1 MNCPFCSGS
10 ETRVVD
16 SRLSEPGDAVRRRRE
31 CSGCGNRFTT
41 YERVEGVALT
51 VVKRDG
57 RREPFDRDKLLGGL
71 LRAATKRPV
80 QVPELEAVADDI
92 AAQVRRGGGEV
103 EAELIGE
110 HALRALIGLDRV
122 AAIRFA
128 SVYRRFEDRSEF
140 EAELRRLE
148 QEPVALA
155 DQLALEG
162 AGSAGVAG
170 TPAGAAAERG
180 LEAPVPSGPK
190 GSIPD
195 PLTEGRGEAK
205 RTKRREHVAQP

>member
-1 MNCPFCSGS
+1 MFCPFCSGS

-31 CSGCGNRFTT
+31 CAGCGNRFTT

-57 RREPFDRDKLLGGL
+57 SRQPFDRDKLLGGL

-80 QVPELEAVADDI
+80 QVPELEAVADEI
-92 AAQVRRGGGEV
+92 AAQVRRGGGEAG
-103 EAELIGE
+103 AELIGE

-128 SVYRRFEDRSEF
+128 SVYRRFDDLAQF

-148 QEPVALA
+148 AEPLALA
-155 DQLALEG
+155 DQLALDGPSE
-162 AGSAGVAG
+162 ARPKAR
-170 TPAGAAAERG
+170 ED
-180 LEAPVPSGPK
+180 APVPSGAN
-190 GSIPD
+190 GSMAG
-195 PLTEGRGEAK
+195 PLVEGRGEAK
-205 RTKRREHVAQP
+205 STKRRENVAQP

>member
-10 ETRVVD
+10 ETRVLD
-16 SRLSEPGDAVRRRRE
+16 SRLSQPGDAVRRRRE
-31 CSGCGNRFTT
+31 CAGCDNRFTT
-41 YERVEGVALT
+41 YERVEGIPLT

-57 RREPFDRDKLLGGL
+57 GHEPFDRDKLLGGL

-80 QVPELEAVADDI
+80 QVPELEAVADEI
-92 AAQVRRGGGEV
+92 AAQLRRGGGEA
-103 EAELIGE
+103 ESELIGE

-128 SVYRRFEDRSEF
+128 SVYRRFDDLAQF

-148 QEPVALA
+148 SEPLALA

-162 AGSAGVAG
+162 AGEGRSG
-170 TPAGAAAERG
+170 RRRS
-180 LEAPVPSGPK
+180 APVPSGPD
-190 GSIPD
+190 GSMAD
-195 PLTEGRGEAK
+195 PLVEGRGAEK
-205 RTKRREHVAQP
+205 QTNRREHVAQP

>member
-1 MNCPFCSGS
+1 
-10 ETRVVD
+10 VVD

-31 CSGCGNRFTT
+31 CTGCGNRFTT

-57 RREPFDRDKLLGGL
+57 GREPFDRDKLLGGL

-103 EAELIGE
+103 ESELIGE

-128 SVYRRFEDRSEF
+128 SVYRRFEDLAQF
-140 EAELRRLE
+140 EAELQRLE
-148 QEPVALA
+148 REPTALA
-155 DQLALEG
+155 DQLALGGEG
-162 AGSAGVAG
+162 ATEAAGEG
-170 TPAGAAAERG
+170 
-180 LEAPVPSGPK
+180 PVPSGSA